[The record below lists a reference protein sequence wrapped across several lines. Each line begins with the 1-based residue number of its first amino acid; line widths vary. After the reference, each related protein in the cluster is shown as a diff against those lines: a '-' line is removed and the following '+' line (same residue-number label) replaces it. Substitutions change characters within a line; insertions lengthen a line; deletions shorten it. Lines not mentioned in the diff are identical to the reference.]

1 MAAEAKRGL
10 DWREEYGRG
19 GTAVGVARARDI
31 SNRVNLSDETIGRM
45 VSYFARHE
53 VDKQGQGWSPSEEGY
68 PSAGRIAWALWG
80 GDPGKSWAEKEWSK
94 IQDKGEKMIQRKNI
108 SLGEMELKFASNG
121 GFKGYAS
128 VFGGVDSYSDTI
140 VAGAYKGVIERISNG
155 DSIMP
160 KMFVNHK
167 SWEIPVGKW
176 TYLEEDSKGLYM
188 EGEFTKGNPQADVIK
203 AALQHGTVDGLSIG
217 FIIGDYEMVSGSDY
231 YDDND
236 DDDDDDMNRR
246 GQLRL
251 IKSIKELP
259 EVSIVTY
266 PADDNARVDL
276 TTVKSALD
284 NINTVR
290 DFEKFLREVAGFS
303 NSLARETA
311 KSARAIFSQVGLE
324 EISDL
329 PKELKQDDEL
339 KRQIALQL
347 LLSKT
352 L

>member
-1 MAAEAKRGL
+1 MPVPTESMAAEAKRGL
-10 DWREEYGRG
+10 GWREEYGRG

-217 FIIGDYEMVSGSDY
+217 FMIGDYEMVE
-231 YDDND
+231 ND
-236 DDDDDDMNRR
+236 
-246 GQLRL
+246 GESLRM

>member
-1 MAAEAKRGL
+1 MPVPTEAMAAEAKRGL
-10 DWREEYGRG
+10 AWREEYNRG

-53 VDKQGQGWSPSEEGY
+53 VDKQAEGFSPGEDGY

-80 GDPGKSWAEKEWSK
+80 GDPGKAWADREWAK
-94 IQDKGEKMIQRKNI
+94 IQDKGGKMMQRKNI
-108 SLGEMELKFASNG
+108 SLGEMELKFAANG

-128 VFGGVDSYSDTI
+128 VFGGVDSYNDTI
-140 VAGAYKGVIERISNG
+140 VAGAYKEVIDRVQKG
-155 DSIMP
+155 DALMP
-160 KMFVNHK
+160 KMFINHRA
-167 SWEIPVGKW
+167 WEIPVGKW
-176 TYLEEDSKGLYM
+176 TYMEEDSKGLYM
-188 EGEFTKGNPQADVIK
+188 EGEFTKGNPQADIIK

-217 FIIGDYEMVSGSDY
+217 FILGDYE
-231 YDDND
+231 
-236 DDDDDDMNRR
+236 DMERD
-246 GQLRL
+246 GEKLRV

-284 NINTVR
+284 NISTVR

-311 KSARAIFSQVGLE
+311 KTAQAIFSHLGDAKTE
-324 EISDL
+324 DL
-329 PKELKQDDEL
+329 PNDLKLDADLQ
-339 KRQIALQL
+339 RQIALQV

>member
-1 MAAEAKRGL
+1 MPVPTESMAAEAKRGL

-217 FIIGDYEMVSGSDY
+217 FMIGDYEMVE
-231 YDDND
+231 ND
-236 DDDDDDMNRR
+236 
-246 GQLRL
+246 GESLRM

>member
-1 MAAEAKRGL
+1 MPVPTESMAAEAKRGL

-217 FIIGDYEMVSGSDY
+217 FMIGDYEMVE
-231 YDDND
+231 ND
-236 DDDDDDMNRR
+236 
-246 GQLRL
+246 GESLRM
-251 IKSIKELP
+251 IKSINELP

>member
-1 MAAEAKRGL
+1 MPVPTESMAAEAKRGL

-217 FIIGDYEMVSGSDY
+217 FMIGDYEMVE
-231 YDDND
+231 ND
-236 DDDDDDMNRR
+236 
-246 GQLRL
+246 GESLRM

-276 TTVKSALD
+276 TTVKSTLD

-311 KSARAIFSQVGLE
+311 KSARAVFSQLE
-324 EISDL
+324 VEQTSSL
-329 PKELKQDDEL
+329 PQEL
-339 KRQIALQL
+339 KRDDDLQRQLALQM

>member
-1 MAAEAKRGL
+1 MPVPTESMAAEAKRGL
-10 DWREEYGRG
+10 AWRDEFNRG

-31 SNRVNLSDETIGRM
+31 SNRVNLSDDTIGRM

-53 VDKQGQGWSPSEEGY
+53 VDKKGQGWSPGQDGY

-80 GDPGKSWAEKEWSK
+80 GDPGKSWADKEWAK
-94 IQDKGEKMIQRKNI
+94 IKDKGDKMMQRKNI
-108 SLGEMELKFASNG
+108 SLGQIELKFASNG

-128 VFGGVDSYSDTI
+128 VFGGIDSYSDTI
-140 VAGAYKGVIERISNG
+140 VAGAYKGVIDRVQNG
-155 DSIMP
+155 QAQMP

-176 TYLEEDSKGLYM
+176 TFMEEDGKGLYM
-188 EGEFTKGNPQADVIK
+188 EGEFTKGNPQADIIK

-217 FIIGDYEMVSGSDY
+217 FIIGDSEEIESD
-231 YDDND
+231 
-236 DDDDDDMNRR
+236 
-246 GQLRL
+246 GQMMRI
-251 IKSIKELP
+251 IKSVKELP

-276 TTVKSALD
+276 TTVKSTLD
-284 NINTVR
+284 NISTVR

-311 KSARAIFSQVGLE
+311 KSARAIFSQLGVE
-324 EISDL
+324 EISNL
-329 PKELKQDDEL
+329 PKELKQDEEL
-339 KRQIALQL
+339 QRQLALQI